1 MDSTDEPGIAMAGYL
16 ERFER
21 EPANSRWPF
30 VRKWLFDEPLP
41 FFAELRT
48 HRPILEMPELTLATR
63 YDDCSL
69 ILREHDAFT
78 VELYK
83 PKQGDYWMAQDDT
96 PVHWREKAIM
106 QAVLDR
112 EQIPAIRTYVT
123 DKAASLLKAAGGRV
137 DAVDGLARAVPLAL
151 VQDWFGFVD
160 SDPEELFEPFGTSP
174 SIPWLWP
181 IPLRSWQSA
190 KPHSFAWAT
199 I

>member
-83 PKQGDYWMAQDDT
+83 PKQGDYWMAQDDPPGGEERPFT
-96 PVHWREKAIM
+96 HCNKCLLNA
-106 QAVLDR
+106 
-112 EQIPAIRTYVT
+112 PAR
-123 DKAASLLKAAGGRV
+123 LL
-137 DAVDGLARAVPLAL
+137 
-151 VQDWFGFVD
+151 
-160 SDPEELFEPFGTSP
+160 
-174 SIPWLWP
+174 
-181 IPLRSWQSA
+181 
-190 KPHSFAWAT
+190 
-199 I
+199 

>member
-1 MDSTDEPGIAMAGYL
+1 MAGYL

-96 PVHWREKAIM
+96 PVHWREKTIM

-123 DKAASLLKAAGGRV
+123 DKAASLLKAAGGHI

-151 VQDWFGFVD
+151 AQDWFGFVD
-160 SDPEELFEPFGTSP
+160 SDPEELFELLEPALRFPGCGRSRCDRGKARSLTP
-174 SIPWLWP
+174 SHGRLSEGAA
-181 IPLRSWQSA
+181 R
-190 KPHSFAWAT
+190 KT
-199 I
+199 RR